1 MRGQISGFIF
11 IGGGGVRN
19 QTSWFTF
26 REGRRGYD
34 GRVYLEVIHQG
45 LLMGGGVVDGEGVT
59 VVFTCQ

>member
-34 GRVYLEVIHQG
+34 GRVYLEVMHQG
-45 LLMGGGVVDGEGVT
+45 LLMGGGGGGGW
-59 VVFTCQ
+59 